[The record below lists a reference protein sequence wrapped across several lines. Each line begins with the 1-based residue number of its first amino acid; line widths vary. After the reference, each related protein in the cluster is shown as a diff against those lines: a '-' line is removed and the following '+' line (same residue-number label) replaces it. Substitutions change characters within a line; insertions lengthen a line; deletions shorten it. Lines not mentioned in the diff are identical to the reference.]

1 MVEALVLTLEPV
13 VSALASPHWAGRQ
26 EASRNRVATDPTLVP
41 APIYSSVQT
50 GPGRRFRGDHG
61 PIHSSNIHFDPGLRN
76 TRNRKAGSL
85 GRGSESGLETR
96 HRIGSRGLEIR
107 NETSLGT

>member
-1 MVEALVLTLEPV
+1 MVEALVLALEPV

-50 GPGRRFRGDHG
+50 GPGR
-61 PIHSSNIHFDPGLRN
+61 L
-76 TRNRKAGSL
+76 
-85 GRGSESGLETR
+85 
-96 HRIGSRGLEIR
+96 
-107 NETSLGT
+107 